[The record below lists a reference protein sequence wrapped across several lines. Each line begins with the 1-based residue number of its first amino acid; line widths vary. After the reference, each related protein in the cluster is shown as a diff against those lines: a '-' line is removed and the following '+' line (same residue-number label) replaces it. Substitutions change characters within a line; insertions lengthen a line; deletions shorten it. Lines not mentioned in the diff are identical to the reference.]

1 MKTSIAPGFPPI
13 RSLAAAFALAV
24 TAATAPAVAQQAPG
38 ATAGAPPG
46 VSAVLPERSDPRR
59 VAAAV
64 ARVQSL
70 RKDGRPQDALEELEQ
85 ALRAAPRDAQLR
97 FLYGVTVA
105 EAGRRDDAI
114 AVFEQLTA
122 DFPELPEP
130 HNNLAVMHAA
140 AGDLDRA
147 RAALENAV
155 RALPGYALAHE
166 NLGDLYLRMAER
178 SWERASQAD
187 PRNRSVPSKLALAR
201 ELMQRI
207 AAPAAAGSSAAQPA
221 TPPRTGNAGAP
232 AR

>member
-1 MKTSIAPGFPPI
+1 M
-13 RSLAAAFALAV
+13 
-24 TAATAPAVAQQAPG
+24 
-38 ATAGAPPG
+38 TAGAPSG
-46 VSAVLPERSDPRR
+46 AGAAVPEQSDPRR
-59 VAAAV
+59 VSAAV

-70 RKDGRPQDALEELEQ
+70 RKDGRTQDALQELEQ

-166 NLGDLYLRMAER
+166 NLGDIYLRMAER
-178 SWERASQAD
+178 SWEQASRADA
-187 PRNRSVPSKLALAR
+187 RNRSAPAKLALAR
-201 ELMQRI
+201 ELIQRI
-207 AAPAAAGSSAAQPA
+207 AASAPAGSAAAQPA
-221 TPPRTGNAGAP
+221 NPQRTGDAAAP